1 MDRKEYTTLE
11 QSEELVRL
19 GLPEDNAERQYIDG
33 RLASD
38 TGMMCPLCGNPLVWD
53 SDSDLD
59 PEEVEG
65 FNVVSYYRCRAC
77 CAEYEIYQPTNEYYE
92 ENHEAWNTVPCWGI
106 AGLSEEVS
114 KRCGLSV
121 EKENSTFV
129 VKTNDGKK
137 YESEEL
143 IHALY
148 DALVQTLKD
157 NA

>member
-1 MDRKEYTTLE
+1 MNRKEYTTLE

-38 TGMMCPLCGNPLVWD
+38 TGMMCPLCGNPLVWY

-77 CAEYEIYQPTNEYYE
+77 CSEYEIYQPTNEYYDK
-92 ENHEAWNTVPCWGI
+92 NHESLNTVPCWGV

-114 KRCGLSV
+114 KRCGLSI
-121 EKENSTFV
+121 EKVDSTFV

-143 IHALY
+143 IRALY
-148 DALVQTLKD
+148 DALVQSLKGD
-157 NA
+157 A